1 MRTRR
6 SSALLVFVASALVWM
21 LALTLLWSKLSP
33 WTSYPAA
40 ALSHVA
46 LEQAAPTWVRKVDQ
60 RTGVMQVETAIAM
73 PVPNAGGRR
82 ADIVVEVDPGR
93 YAYGLPIFLALLLAA
108 RTRGRGWRAAAG
120 YLLLLPAQ
128 AFSLTMFV
136 LIQIVVYA
144 QTDARI
150 LNVAQ
155 WQLEAIV
162 YGYQIGSLVVPT
174 LVPIMLWLWLDRQFF
189 REVVVSGWRR
199 EPQPQPQAEP
209 STQAVLQAG
218 VPVPA
223 SVTPQAQKVTVPQR
237 RWAPAAGSA
246 PRASSAKPEVSS
258 SASAGLPPRH

>member
-1 MRTRR
+1 MRFRR
-6 SSALLVFVASALVWM
+6 PSVLLVFVASALAWM
-21 LALTLLWSKLSP
+21 IALTLVWSKLSP
-33 WTSYPAA
+33 WTSYPVAT
-40 ALSHVA
+40 LSRVA
-46 LEQAAPTWVRKVDQ
+46 LQQGAPMWVRKVDQ
-60 RTGVMQVETAIAM
+60 RVGVMEVEAAIAM
-73 PVPNAGGRR
+73 PVPDAGGRR

-128 AFSLTMFV
+128 AFSVTMFV
-136 LIQIVVYA
+136 LIQMVLYA

-174 LVPIMLWLWLDRQFF
+174 LVPIMLWLWLDRRFF

-199 EPQPQPQAEP
+199 DPRVAPQAP
-209 STQAVLQAG
+209 APAPAG
-218 VPVPA
+218 VFVPIDA
-223 SVTPQAQKVTVPQR
+223 PSDHQKG
-237 RWAPAAGSA
+237 AAGSQRA
-246 PRASSAKPEVSS
+246 EPAAVSVPPRVSSARPEVSS
-258 SASAGLPPRH
+258 SAAAGLPPRH